1 MFEQGGDIIK
11 HISVIGKGPISN
23 ALVHAIQLQKDMKF
37 VTSSSHEKIDAYFY
51 VTEESLLIPEHIST
65 QGIPIVTIGGTKKDL
80 SFFLLTRKESDI
92 STSDVINIP
101 NVQNISL
108 LRILFSISNI
118 ISMHVT
124 SIEPTDGSEKRGPID
139 ALVPLDPSWLSQLE
153 THFNIDFSGQSVL
166 AQHTRSFLLGIN
178 IRLNT
183 PTSKEEIV
191 KLLTNADRILMTP
204 SGLNMNNTALVSEFF
219 RDIGRPVGA
228 FYETVIIGESLKV
241 EAEKVSFWMVSHKL
255 SILLESIDSMRL
267 LLEIENNFNDSRTL
281 TNNTL
286 GVFSK
291 LSPRE
296 MGKRV
301 WDYV

>member
-1 MFEQGGDIIK
+1 
-11 HISVIGKGPISN
+11 
-23 ALVHAIQLQKDMKF
+23 MKF

-51 VTEESLLIPEHIST
+51 VREEALLIPEHIPT
-65 QGIPIVTIGGTKKDL
+65 QGIPIVTIGGTKEDIP
-80 SFFLLTRKESDI
+80 FFLLTRKESDI
-92 STSDVINIP
+92 PTSNVINIP
-101 NVQNISL
+101 NIQNISL

-139 ALVPLDPSWLSQLE
+139 ALVPLDLPWLSQLE
-153 THFNIDFSGQSVL
+153 PHFNIDFSGQSIL

-183 PTSKEEIV
+183 PASKEEIV

-204 SGLNMNNTALVSEFF
+204 NGLHMNNTALVSEFF

-255 SILLESIDSMRL
+255 SIVLESIDAMRFML
-267 LLEIENNFNDSRTL
+267 KTEYNSNDSRTL

-286 GVFSK
+286 GVFSN

-296 MGKRV
+296 MRERV
-301 WDYV
+301 